1 MNFSDQQRSRRRH
14 SALLLIA
21 FVLVLMAVGVAIH
34 LVFAALSLALGQGG
48 SFAHPSTPAVAMI
61 ALVWLT
67 MFAGAVFR
75 LLDVRAGGA
84 VMARRF
90 GAVHASDRSRHDKE
104 RQLLNIVAEISIAS
118 ATPQPDTYVLRHETS
133 INAFIVGNSNSRPVI
148 VVTEG
153 ALEAFDRDQLQA
165 VVAHEFAHIT
175 NADLPPNMRLLVI
188 MGGLMAM
195 DEVGQILIARHL
207 TDRMHPAKLIGYLI
221 CSLGKIGVFGGRIVS
236 AAFTRQREFLADA
249 TAVQYTRNPYALA
262 LALDVVKEQDQQP
275 ALHGVYA
282 RELAHLC
289 FQSTGT
295 HRWLRKLMA
304 SHPEITHRI
313 NAVDPNFEAKKRKA
327 GNHRAEAV
335 VSGGIDTMPTFASGN
350 TGDISANLAASDRI
364 VLLLP
369 DEQPCLAALFALF
382 VDKEPGRRRDYLNAL
397 GVSFEQVFVDQ
408 VHDIIRLLPG
418 ELADEQVSLIVHV
431 SGVLNK
437 TMKDSQRQKIALK
450 LEQLLSVDGHY
461 HLMDYARVQ
470 LIRRMLNVEFPVL
483 SSISSA
489 GHSLAMARK
498 AKRFDK
504 MGQEFALLLSL
515 MVETSGA
522 APEVLDEQ
530 FTRVLKCYTQ
540 VNYPRRTANETGI
553 IKDLEAAFQTLYVQP
568 KPIRLAFVQHCIEI
582 MRHDGRVMKDE
593 RALLDLFAASLGC
606 DELVAA

>member
-1 MNFSDQQRSRRRH
+1 M
-14 SALLLIA
+14 LIA
-21 FVLVLMAVGVAIH
+21 FVLVLIAVAVAIH
-34 LVFAALSLALGQGG
+34 LVIAALSLALGQGG
-48 SFAHPSTPAVAMI
+48 SFAHPSTPAIAMI
-61 ALVWLT
+61 GLVWLT
-67 MFAGAVFR
+67 MIAGAVLR
-75 LLDVRAGGA
+75 LFDVKAGGA

-118 ATPQPDTYVLRHETS
+118 TTPQPDTYVLRHETS

-153 ALEAFDRDQLQA
+153 ALDAFDRDQLQA
-165 VVAHEFAHIT
+165 VVAHEFGHIA
-175 NADLPPNMRLLVI
+175 NGDLPVNMRLLIV

-207 TDRMHPAKLIGYLI
+207 TDRIHPAKIIGYLI
-221 CSLGKIGVFGGRIVS
+221 CSLGKIGVFAGRMVS
-236 AAFTRQREFLADA
+236 ASFSRQREFLADA

-262 LALDVVKEQDQQP
+262 LALDVIKEQGGQP
-275 ALHGVYA
+275 ALHGAYA
-282 RELAHLC
+282 HELAHLC
-289 FQSTGT
+289 FHSAGT
-295 HRWLRKLMA
+295 HRWLGKLMA
-304 SHPEITHRI
+304 SHPEIALRI
-313 NAVDPNFEAKKRKA
+313 IAIEPNFEVKKRKA
-327 GNHRAEAV
+327 SKHRADTV
-335 VSGGIDTMPTFASGN
+335 VAGGIGAMPAFASGH
-350 TGDISANLAASDRI
+350 TGDISANMAPSDRI

-369 DEQPCLAALFALF
+369 DEHSCLAALFALF
-382 VDKEPGRRRDYLNAL
+382 VDKEPCRRRDYLNAL
-397 GVSFEQVFVDQ
+397 GVSFQQMFVDR
-408 VHDIIRLLPG
+408 VNDIARLLPD
-418 ELADEQVSLIVHV
+418 ELAKEQVSLIVHV

-437 TMKDSQRQKIALK
+437 TLKDTQRQKIALK

-470 LIRRMLNVEFPVL
+470 LIRRMLNVEFPVI

-489 GHSLAMARK
+489 GHSSAMARK
-498 AKRFDK
+498 AKSFDK

-522 APEVLDEQ
+522 APDVLDQQ
-530 FTRVLKCYTQ
+530 FQRVLKCYTQ

>member
-1 MNFSDQQRSRRRH
+1 MNFHDQQRARRWQ

-21 FVLVLMAVGVAIH
+21 LVLVLMAVGVVIH
-34 LVFAALSLALGQGG
+34 LVIAALSLALGQGG
-48 SFAHPSTPAVAMI
+48 SFAHPSTPAIAMI
-61 ALVWLT
+61 TLVWLT
-67 MFAGAVFR
+67 MVAGAVFR

-84 VMARRF
+84 VLARRF

-118 ATPQPDTYVLRHETS
+118 TTPQPDTYVLRNETS

-153 ALEAFDRDQLQA
+153 ALDAFDRDQLQA
-165 VVAHEFAHIT
+165 VVAHEFAHIA
-175 NADLPPNMRLLVI
+175 NGDLPVNMRLLII

-207 TDRMHPAKLIGYLI
+207 TDRIHPAKIVGYLI
-221 CSLGKIGVFGGRIVS
+221 CSLGKIGVFAGRIVS
-236 AAFTRQREFLADA
+236 AAFSRQREFLADA

-262 LALDVVKEQDQQP
+262 LALDIAHEQDGQP
-275 ALHGVYA
+275 TLHGAYA
-282 RELAHLC
+282 RELAPLC
-289 FQSTGT
+289 FQSAGT

-304 SHPEITHRI
+304 SHPEISLRI
-313 NAVDPNFEAKKRKA
+313 DAIEPNFEVKKRKA
-327 GNHRAEAV
+327 SKHRVEAV
-335 VSGGIDTMPTFASGN
+335 VSGGIGAMPDFASGN
-350 TGDISANLAASDRI
+350 TSDISANMAPSDRI

-369 DEQPCLAALFALF
+369 DEHACLAALFALF
-382 VDKEPGRRRDYLNAL
+382 VAREPGRRRDYLNAL
-397 GVSFEQVFVDQ
+397 GVSFPQIFVDR
-408 VHDIIRLLPG
+408 VNDIANLLPD
-418 ELADEQVSLIVHV
+418 ELANDQVSLIVHV

-437 TMKDSQRQKIALK
+437 TLKDEQRQKITLK

-470 LIRRMLNVEFPVL
+470 LIRRMLNVEFPVI
-483 SSISSA
+483 SSISS
-489 GHSLAMARK
+489 GQSLAMARK
-498 AKRFDK
+498 AKGFDK

-522 APEVLDEQ
+522 TPDVLDQQ
-530 FTRVLKCYTQ
+530 FQRVLKCYTQ

-553 IKDLEAAFQTLYVQP
+553 IKDLESAFQTLYVQP

-582 MRHDGRVMKDE
+582 MRHDGRVLSDE